1 VEVVEGKWRPD
12 PEDVRGAPPVP
23 SIASATEHFARTK
36 SPARNNRQF
45 DTPYESEEALGEI
58 TEDLHSRVDN
68 WHGLDFSRFGKLRL
82 HGHVRVGKDRQSWQ
96 ELECY
101 LFSEM
106 LICVKEKK
114 TNQPERWDADP
125 NPNKKA
131 KCTLKGSILIKK
143 HLNQVE
149 HSPDEAILTLS
160 LSVAE
165 LPSFHLQFQNRSQ
178 LELWRR
184 ALMDIRMDFPTPQRM
199 PDYDQD
205 NSGTEDEDYRRPKRI
220 SSIASS
226 YGAARSTVTAPTE
239 YTSSRGGGS
248 ESRPTGGMHVPLDIV
263 VVIPV
268 SSSMQGLKIN
278 LLRDTL
284 RFLVQ
289 NLGERDRMGLVTF
302 GSSGGGVPIVGMTSK
317 NWRDWSKVL
326 DSIRPVG
333 QKSLRA
339 DVVEGANVAMD
350 LLMQRK
356 SNNPLSSILLISDS
370 STSDAESVDF
380 VVSRAE
386 AAK

>member
-1 VEVVEGKWRPD
+1 M
-12 PEDVRGAPPVP
+12 RGAPPLP
-23 SIASATEHFARTK
+23 SIASATESFGRNK
-36 SPARNNRQF
+36 SPVRNRAP
-45 DTPYESEEALGEI
+45 DTPYQSNEELDEI

-101 LFSEM
+101 LFSGM

-114 TNQPERWDADP
+114 APQQPQPQWDGP
-125 NPNKKA
+125 EPVSRKP

-143 HLNQVE
+143 HLIQVE
-149 HSPDEAILTLS
+149 HSPDDVVLTLS

-165 LPSFHLQFQNRSQ
+165 LPSFHLQFHNRSE

-184 ALMDIRMDFPTPQRM
+184 ALTEIRLDFPPPGGRL
-199 PDYDQD
+199 PDYDMD
-205 NSGTEDEDYRRPKRI
+205 NSGTEDEDYRSGRPKRV
-220 SSIASS
+220 SSVNSSS
-226 YGAARSTVTAPTE
+226 YGASRSNVTAPTE
-239 YTSSRGGGS
+239 YTNSRGGMTEPRLSG
-248 ESRPTGGMHVPLDIV
+248 RPIHVPLDMV

-284 RFLVQ
+284 KFLVQ

-317 NWRDWSKVL
+317 AWSDWPKVL

-356 SNNPLSSILLISDS
+356 SNNPVSSIMLISDS